1 MRKGSFL
8 IFVFKKQ
15 KILTYILGT
24 ILIFC
29 IFSCLTTRKMVTP
42 LPFIL
47 VLRCLLGLFWGLQ
60 DANRDKFTMLSFM
73 NTRKQHK
80 ISAESSWSTIIQAV
94 LKNVSRFP
102 IFLTLPSMKRTLA
115 NSGGLTLLLANWLGS
130 ISLTLTLANVTCNYK
145 HYDVSVKTV
154 TSK

>member
-1 MRKGSFL
+1 MLDNKKHDDATSVYLGAA
-8 IFVFKKQ
+8 VF
-15 KILTYILGT
+15 IGPFLGT
-24 ILIFC
+24 
-29 IFSCLTTRKMVTP
+29 TGRK
-42 LPFIL
+42 
-47 VLRCLLGLFWGLQ
+47 RK
-60 DANRDKFTMLSFM
+60 DKFTMLSFM

-94 LKNVSRFP
+94 LKNISRFP